1 LERVI
6 IGKVME
12 KNVIYNLEF
21 EKNKL
26 PDGCADLIIADP
38 PYYGIKGDFDFGYE
52 FDEYIARV
60 EEWAKECKR
69 LLRPSGTLIWYG
81 NDVNIAY
88 NQVVLDK
95 YFTLLNNCVIDKIGS
110 VQQTIN
116 PTKMRKLASSTERFL
131 LYEYKRSKGKFR
143 GKGAYD
149 SAEDHLRGSSM
160 EIISSTIKESREKAG
175 LSIQDCDRI
184 LGRKSSWGH
193 YEASGSG
200 WRLLRREVYE
210 KMQDAVPN
218 FWNVSYEE
226 LLSMYEKG
234 AGEYQNNRRTLNITE
249 GTKDIFQIK
258 CDSSYAKRVGH
269 PTPKDERLTARLI
282 NMTTNQGALVIIPF
296 AGSGTECAMC
306 AKYGRDFIGFEI
318 DASYAKR
325 ATLRANS
332 NKTLF

>member
-1 LERVI
+1 
-6 IGKVME
+6 ME

-21 EKNKL
+21 EKNNL

-38 PYYGIKGDFDFGYE
+38 PYFRVKGDFDFGYE
-52 FDEYIARV
+52 FNEYIAKV
-60 EEWAKECKR
+60 EVWGKECKR
-69 LLRPSGTLIWYG
+69 LLKPSGTLIWYG

-95 YFTLLNNCVIDKIGS
+95 YFTLLNHCVIDKIGS
-110 VQQTIN
+110 VQQKVN

-131 LYEYKRSKGKFR
+131 LYEYQRRKKSFG
-143 GKGAYD
+143 GKGAFNG
-149 SAEDHLRGSSM
+149 AENHLLGNLMR
-160 EIISSTIKESREKAG
+160 IISSTIKESREKAG
-175 LSIQDCDRI
+175 LSIKDCNRI
-184 LGRKSSWGH
+184 LGRKATWGH
-193 YEASGSG
+193 YEGLGSD
-200 WRLLRREVYE
+200 WRMIRREAYE

-234 AGEYQNNRRTLNITE
+234 AGEYQNNRRTFNITE

-258 CDSSYAKRVGH
+258 VDSSYAKRVGH
-269 PTPKDERLTARLI
+269 PTPKDEGLTARLI
-282 NMTTNQGALVIIPF
+282 NMTTKQGALVVIPF

-318 DASYAKR
+318 DESYAKR
-325 ATLRANS
+325 ATSRANS
-332 NKTLF
+332 YKTLF

>member
-1 LERVI
+1 MAI

-52 FDEYIARV
+52 FDEYIAKV
-60 EEWAKECKR
+60 EVWAKECKR

-95 YFTLLNNCVIDKIGS
+95 YFTLLNHCVIDKIGS
-110 VQQTIN
+110 VQQIIN
-116 PTKMRKLASSTERFL
+116 QTKMRKLASSTERFL
-131 LYEYKRSKGKFR
+131 LYEYKMSKENFS
-143 GKGAYD
+143 GKGAYNGT
-149 SAEDHLRGSSM
+149 EDHLRGSSM
-160 EIISSTIKESREKAG
+160 KIIGSTIKESREKTG
-175 LSIQDCDRI
+175 LSIKDCNRI
-184 LGRKSSWGH
+184 LGRKKSWEH
-193 YEASGSG
+193 YERLGSG
-200 WRLLRREVYE
+200 WRMIQREVYE

-218 FWNVSYEE
+218 FWNVSYED

-234 AGEYQNNRRTLNITE
+234 TGEYQNNRRTLNITE
-249 GTKDIFQIK
+249 STKDIFQSK
-258 CDSSYAKRVGH
+258 MDSSYAKRVGH
-269 PTPKDERLTARLI
+269 PTPKDEGLTARLI
-282 NMTTNQGALVIIPF
+282 NMTTKQGALVVVPF

-318 DASYAKR
+318 DESYAKR

-332 NKTLF
+332 CKTLF

>member
-1 LERVI
+1 
-6 IGKVME
+6 ME

-21 EKNKL
+21 EENKL

-52 FDEYIARV
+52 FDEYIAKV
-60 EEWAKECKR
+60 EVWAKECKR

-95 YFTLLNNCVIDKIGS
+95 YFTLLNHCVIDKIDS

-131 LYEYKRSKGKFR
+131 LYAYKRSKKKFR

-149 SAEDHLRGSSM
+149 STENHLRGSSM
-160 EIISSTIKESREKAG
+160 KIISSAIKESREKTG
-175 LSIQDCDRI
+175 LSIKDCDRI
-184 LGRKSSWGH
+184 LGRKKSWIH
-193 YEASGSG
+193 YENSGIDF
-200 WRLLRREVYE
+200 RMIRREVYE

-234 AGEYQNNRRTLNITE
+234 AGKYKNKRRTLNISAS
-249 GTKDIFQIK
+249 TKDIFQVK
-258 CDSSYAKRVGH
+258 QDPSYAKRVGH
-269 PTPKDERLTARLI
+269 PTPKDEGLTARLI
-282 NMTTNQGALVIIPF
+282 NMTTQQGALVVVPF

-318 DASYAKR
+318 DESYAKL

>member
-1 LERVI
+1 
-6 IGKVME
+6 ME

-38 PYYGIKGDFDFGYE
+38 PYYSIKGDFDFGYE
-52 FDEYIARV
+52 FDEYIASV
-60 EEWAKECKR
+60 EVWAKECKR

-110 VQQTIN
+110 IQQKMN
-116 PTKMRKLASSTERFL
+116 LTKMRKLASSTERFL
-131 LYEYKRSKGKFR
+131 LYACKRSKKKFR

-149 SAEDHLRGSSM
+149 SAEIYLRGNSM
-160 EIISSTIKESREKAG
+160 ELISSTIKESREKTG
-175 LSIQDCDRI
+175 LSIKDCDRI
-184 LGRKSSWGH
+184 LDRKGSWGH
-193 YEASGSG
+193 YEDPGSG
-200 WRLLRREVYE
+200 WRMIRREVYE

-234 AGEYQNNRRTLNITE
+234 SRAYLNNRRILNIPE
-249 GTKDIFQIK
+249 ITKDIFQIK
-258 CDSSYAKRVGH
+258 SDSSYAKRVGH
-269 PTPKDERLTARLI
+269 PTPKDEGLTARLI
-282 NMTTNQGALVIIPF
+282 NMTTNQGALVVIPF

-318 DASYAKR
+318 DESYAKR